1 MTNYARI
8 LDNVAVDISTDP
20 QAQFHVL
27 VAAQFVEVP
36 DAVEAGWIVTG
47 GTWAAPPAPPIIAP
61 VQQYLLTPSRPQ
73 FLLMFT
79 SAERVA
85 IRASTDPVIKD
96 FLAIVADP
104 ALEWIDLSLASVQEG
119 LAYLV
124 ASGLLTSDRLA
135 VIEKGWPL

>member
-1 MTNYARI
+1 MTNFARI
-8 LDNVAVDISTDP
+8 LNNVAVDVSANP
-20 QAQFHVL
+20 QAQFHAL
-27 VAAQFVEVP
+27 VAAQFVAVP
-36 DAVEAGWIVTG
+36 DDVEPGWIVTG
-47 GTWAAPPAPPIIAP
+47 GTWAAPSATAVVAPAP
-61 VQQYLLTPSRPQ
+61 QYLLTPSRPQ
-73 FLLMFT
+73 FLLLFT

-85 IRASTDPVIKD
+85 IRASADPVIKD

-124 ASGLLTSDRLA
+124 TSGLLTSDRLA

>member
-8 LDNVAVDISTDP
+8 LDNIAVDVSPDP
-20 QAQFHVL
+20 QARFHVL
-27 VAAQFVEVP
+27 VAAQFVAVP
-36 DAVEAGWIVTG
+36 DDVAPGWIVTG
-47 GTWAAPPAPPIIAP
+47 DAWAATPAPPVVAP

-73 FLLMFT
+73 FLLLFT

-124 ASGLLTSDRLA
+124 TSGLLTSDRLA

>member
-47 GTWAAPPAPPIIAP
+47 VTWAAPAAPPVIAP

-104 ALEWIDLSLASVQEG
+104 ALEWIDLSLASLQEG